1 MLNIN
6 SKNKKTKDVKQKTN
20 LPSPGPNR
28 ETDKSLQED
37 FSQYVT

>member
-1 MLNIN
+1 MLN
-6 SKNKKTKDVKQKTN
+6 TKCQKTN

-37 FSQYVT
+37 FSQHVT